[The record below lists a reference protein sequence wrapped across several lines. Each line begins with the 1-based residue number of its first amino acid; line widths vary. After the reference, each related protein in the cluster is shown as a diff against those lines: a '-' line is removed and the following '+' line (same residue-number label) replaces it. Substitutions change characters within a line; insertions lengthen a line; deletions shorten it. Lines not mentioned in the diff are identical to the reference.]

1 MVTVCGGCDAHM
13 SQPIHNLLIANRGE
27 IARRVQ
33 LSAHAM
39 GIATVAVYAD
49 PDVNEPF
56 VKEADLAIA
65 LRGATALET
74 YLSMDK
80 LLQAAASSC
89 ADAVHPGYG
98 FLAENAEFAAA
109 VIDAGLIWVGP
120 SPDAIRAMG
129 DKLSA
134 KRLMRDA
141 GVPQLPSAELAEDGS
156 IEAVAQ
162 TVGYPLLV
170 KAAAGGGG
178 KGMRVVREETEL
190 RTAVEAAQ
198 REASAAF
205 GDGTVFLERWLEQAR
220 HVEIQ
225 VLGDSHGNVVHC
237 FERECSIQRR
247 HQKIIE
253 EAPSPAVSESLRER
267 MGATAVAAARSIG
280 YYSTGTVEFLL
291 DGDEFF

>member
-80 LLQAAASSC
+80 LLQAAASSG

-98 FLAENAEFAAA
+98 FL
-109 VIDAGLIWVGP
+109 
-120 SPDAIRAMG
+120 
-129 DKLSA
+129 
-134 KRLMRDA
+134 
-141 GVPQLPSAELAEDGS
+141 
-156 IEAVAQ
+156 
-162 TVGYPLLV
+162 
-170 KAAAGGGG
+170 
-178 KGMRVVREETEL
+178 
-190 RTAVEAAQ
+190 
-198 REASAAF
+198 
-205 GDGTVFLERWLEQAR
+205 
-220 HVEIQ
+220 
-225 VLGDSHGNVVHC
+225 
-237 FERECSIQRR
+237 
-247 HQKIIE
+247 
-253 EAPSPAVSESLRER
+253 SESEIF
-267 MGATAVAAARSIG
+267 AQIVEEHDFIFIG
-280 YYSTGTVEFLL
+280 PKPLSCFA
-291 DGDEFF
+291 